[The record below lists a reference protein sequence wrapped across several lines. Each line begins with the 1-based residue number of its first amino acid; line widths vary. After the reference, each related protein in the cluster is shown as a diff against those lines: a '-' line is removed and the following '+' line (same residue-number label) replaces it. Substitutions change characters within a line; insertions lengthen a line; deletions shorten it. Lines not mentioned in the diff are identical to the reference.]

1 MIIHKSTKSVETS
14 SISTNENFGNYEN
27 VFVVDD
33 SSELGQKILI
43 NQPYFDF
50 VLDSNNNLIDVVP
63 IEKPPEPIKPLS
75 EIETLRLEQV
85 QTKSELITIKQT
97 FNLIPPIENTITLE
111 DYQQN
116 KIYELNVA
124 CEQEILAGFYSSC
137 RGTQEFFTNSRDDQN
152 RVISQATL
160 ATLNPSYAPEWK
172 SASETICT
180 PFTMEQIVQ
189 LATEGA
195 TFMTER
201 IKMFETL
208 RNQVVACETI
218 ECVGEIVW
226 ENYVW

>member
-1 MIIHKSTKSVETS
+1 MIIHKSTKSVEIS

-33 SSELGQKILI
+33 SSELGQNILI

>member
-14 SISTNENFGNYEN
+14 SIRTNENFGNYEN